1 METLQGLLAA
11 YEASALGLAARGTVW
26 LYPAA
31 NLLHVFGAA
40 LLLGAIAV
48 FDVAVLRASRFV
60 GAIGRAAWPIA
71 AVGLALQLATG
82 LVLFAAEATTMA
94 WNLAFLGKLAAIAIG
109 IANLALFHWRFSGS
123 IAEGLVMPGAKALA
137 GVSLVAW
144 TVTVLAGRGIAY
156 L

>member
-1 METLQGLLAA
+1 ML
-11 YEASALGLAARGTVW
+11 
-26 LYPAA
+26 
-31 NLLHVFGAA
+31 GAA

-71 AVGLALQLATG
+71 AIGLVLQLLTG

-94 WNLAFLGKLAAIAIG
+94 WNPAFLGKLAAIAIG
-109 IANLALFHWRFSGS
+109 IANLALFHWRFQGS
-123 IAEGLVMPGAKALA
+123 IAEGLVIPGAKTQA
-137 GVSLVAW
+137 SLSLLAW
-144 TVTVLAGRGIAY
+144 TAAVLAGRGIAY